1 MQERDEHTQVNTL
14 FDVTCNSEVIA
25 RTASATYGKGMSKID
40 PTHCPVARTAA
51 VVGGRWTALILRDLL
66 LSNACRYQDLLESL
80 AGIPPSTLSERLK
93 MLEANGI
100 VERKL
105 YEQHPPRAEYM
116 LTDKGRELG
125 AIVRAMRDWGRKH
138 G

>member
-1 MQERDEHTQVNTL
+1 
-14 FDVTCNSEVIA
+14 
-25 RTASATYGKGMSKID
+25 MSDID
-40 PTHCPVARTAA
+40 PARCPVARTAA

-66 LSNACRYQDLLESL
+66 LNTTCRYQDLLVSL

-93 MLEANGI
+93 LLEANGI
-100 VERKL
+100 VERRL
-105 YEQHPPRAEYM
+105 YAEHPPRADYA

-125 AIVRAMRDWGRKH
+125 PIIRAMRDWGKKH